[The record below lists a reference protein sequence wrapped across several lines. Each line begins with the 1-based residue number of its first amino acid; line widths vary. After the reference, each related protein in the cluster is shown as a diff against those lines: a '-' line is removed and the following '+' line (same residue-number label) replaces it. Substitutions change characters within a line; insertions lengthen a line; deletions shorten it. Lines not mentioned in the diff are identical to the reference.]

1 MAIVSAVKIIGKKQP
16 KKKKKN
22 MNLSVRLKKKNVD
35 APILYLPLYML
46 KRNFFF
52 FFLNQARKMLVKIL
66 QKVVDERKAM
76 KKNGEQTAKRG
87 MIDLMMEIED
97 ESGKKLQDEDIVDLL
112 IVLLLGAHDGPTH
125 TIMWATIYLYGHPQI
140 LQKAKVL
147 FN

>member
-46 KRNFFF
+46 KKNF
-52 FFLNQARKMLVKIL
+52 LKKNQARKMLVKIL